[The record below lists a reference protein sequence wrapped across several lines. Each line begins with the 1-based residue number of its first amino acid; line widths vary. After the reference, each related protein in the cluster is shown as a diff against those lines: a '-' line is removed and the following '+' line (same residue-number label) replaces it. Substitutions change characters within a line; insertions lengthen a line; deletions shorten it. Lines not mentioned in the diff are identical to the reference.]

1 MEIRKVEN
9 KEMREDLFG
18 QYLDLVHTRLLEYF
32 PNEKPLSEAVV
43 KRWLEDDEDEMVII
57 SINAFSNG
65 QIVGQ
70 MDIITKTESNPEYEI
85 NKGFGKIFGYVRKD
99 FRGKG
104 IGTLLVKKTLLSAK
118 EIGLHTINVSTYLE
132 SGDRFVQ
139 HLGGIQ
145 TCKISGMRLE
155 LKNVDWNM
163 VDQWLEIPSKNNAG
177 WAVET
182 HTKVTEQF
190 ISDVLDLS
198 FAIHNDLL
206 SINRNDTKIL
216 KEAEEKGWRD
226 SGKCL
231 EKFKK
236 HYYCFLV
243 KDSNG
248 KTIGYTEAGIGHEDN
263 SKLSQYVTGVA
274 TDYRGKG
281 IGKYLKALMLDL
293 VRTKHPEV
301 TYITTGNND
310 MNAPMLDINTK
321 LGFVKT
327 DSETGYKL
335 LIDNAI
341 KRITQNESKNQT
353 N

>member
-1 MEIRKVEN
+1 M
-9 KEMREDLFG
+9 
-18 QYLDLVHTRLLEYF
+18 
-32 PNEKPLSEAVV
+32 VV
-43 KRWLEDDEDEMVII
+43 

-70 MDIITKTESNPEYEI
+70 MDIFTNSLSNPEYEI

-104 IGTLLVKKTLLSAK
+104 IGTLLARKSLLSAK
-118 EIGLHTINVSTYLE
+118 EIGLHTVKISAYME

-145 TCKISGMRLE
+145 TCKFSGMRLE
-155 LKNVDWNM
+155 LKNVDWKM
-163 VDQWLEIPSKNNAG
+163 VDQWLEIPSKNDTG
-177 WAVET
+177 WSVET
-182 HTKVTEQF
+182 HTKVTDQF
-190 ISDVLDLS
+190 ITDVLDLS
-198 FAIHNDLL
+198 FAIHNDL
-206 SINRNDTKIL
+206 ININHNDTKIL
-216 KEAEEKGWRD
+216 MEAEEKGWRD
-226 SGKCL
+226 SGKYL
-231 EKFKK
+231 EKFMK
-236 HYYCFLV
+236 HYYCLLV
-243 KDSNG
+243 KDSDG

-263 SKLSQYVTGVA
+263 TKLSQYVTGVA
-274 TDYRGKG
+274 KEHRGKG
-281 IGKYLKALMLDL
+281 VGKYLKALMLDL

-335 LIDNAI
+335 SIDDAI
-341 KRITQNESKNQT
+341 KRIDKI
-353 N
+353 